1 MRRIIF
7 LNRGAYMHMHIYTIY
22 IYMRKYAYQVKTNN
36 KCGVIK
42 IYMHYKEKQNK
53 KSKQKSMPK
62 LEKQFDQLILLRQ
75 F

>member
-42 IYMHYKEKQNK
+42 IYMHYKEK
-53 KSKQKSMPK
+53 
-62 LEKQFDQLILLRQ
+62 
-75 F
+75 